1 MKALVYDKAHR
12 LEDFAIKLAEIPEPT
27 LREFDVL
34 VDVHAVGIN
43 PGETFIRRTRSAE
56 PGGRVLLGWEFAGVI
71 VETGS
76 GVRGFKTGDRVFGTG
91 DMTRDGAWA
100 ERVAV
105 DHRILAR
112 IPENLTFVDAA
123 SLPIGALTA
132 WEAIFREQSDLPVGV
147 ERVLVIGGAG
157 GVGSIATQLLKAET
171 NALVIC
177 TASRPQ
183 SREWCHE
190 MGADLVID
198 HGKDIQE
205 QLAAE
210 HMEQVDM
217 VFSTAKTADNLPWIA
232 KLLRPFGHLSVID
245 MSPSLN
251 ADALMLK
258 SASLHT
264 EMVFS
269 KVLHGYDLE
278 SQGRTLEA
286 VAALVA
292 EGRIRPIATTQLRG
306 FTPETMR
313 TSHDLLESGRTIGKV
328 VIATD

>member
-1 MKALVYDKAHR
+1 MKALVYERAHS
-12 LEDFAIKLAEIPEPT
+12 LEDFAIKLAEITEPT
-27 LREFDVL
+27 LRELDVL

-76 GVRGFKTGDRVFGTG
+76 GVRGFNAGDRVFGTG

-112 IPENLTFVDAA
+112 IPESLAFVDAA

-132 WEAIFREQSDLPVGV
+132 WEAMFREQNDLPIGV
-147 ERVLVIGGAG
+147 ERVLIVGGAG

-171 NALVIC
+171 SALVIS
-177 TASRPQ
+177 TASRPE

-198 HGKDIQE
+198 HSKDIQE
-205 QLAAE
+205 QLSAE
-210 HMEQVDM
+210 HIEQVDM
-217 VFSTAKTADNLPWIA
+217 ILSTAKTADNLPWIA

-245 MSPSLN
+245 MSHHS
-251 ADALMLK
+251 
-258 SASLHT
+258 
-264 EMVFS
+264 
-269 KVLHGYDLE
+269 
-278 SQGRTLEA
+278 
-286 VAALVA
+286 
-292 EGRIRPIATTQLRG
+292 
-306 FTPETMR
+306 TPTP
-313 TSHDLLESGRTIGKV
+313 LC
-328 VIATD
+328 

>member
-1 MKALVYDKAHR
+1 V
-12 LEDFAIKLAEIPEPT
+12 
-27 LREFDVL
+27 
-34 VDVHAVGIN
+34 
-43 PGETFIRRTRSAE
+43 
-56 PGGRVLLGWEFAGVI
+56 FAGSRLAI
-71 VETGS
+71 E
-76 GVRGFKTGDRVFGTG
+76 FFGTG
-91 DMTRDGAWA
+91 DVTRDGAWA

-112 IPENLTFVDAA
+112 IPESLTFVDAA
-123 SLPIGALTA
+123 SLPIGALTSR
-132 WEAIFREQSDLPVGV
+132 EAMFREQSDLPVGV
-147 ERVLVIGGAG
+147 ERVLIIGGAG

-171 NALVIC
+171 SALVIS
-177 TASRPQ
+177 TASRPE

-198 HGKDIQE
+198 HSKDIEE

-210 HMEQVDM
+210 HIEQIDM

-251 ADALMLK
+251 ANALMLK

-264 EMVFS
+264 EIVFS
-269 KVLHGYDLE
+269 KVLHGYDVG

-292 EGRIRPIATTQLRG
+292 EGRIRPIATTRLTG
-306 FTPETMR
+306 LTPETMR
-313 TSHDLLESGRTIGKV
+313 TAHDLLESGRTIGKV
-328 VIATD
+328 VIAT

>member
-1 MKALVYDKAHR
+1 MKALIYEKANN
-12 LEDFAIKLAEIPEPT
+12 LEDFAIKLAEISEPV
-27 LREFDVL
+27 LRELDVL
-34 VDVHAVGIN
+34 VEVHAIGVN

-71 VETGS
+71 VETAP
-76 GVRGFKTGDRVFGTG
+76 GVRGFKVGDRVFGTG

-105 DHRILAR
+105 DHRIIAR
-112 IPENLTFVDAA
+112 IPESLTFIDAA

-132 WEAIFREQSDLPVGV
+132 WEAMFREQNDLPIGV
-147 ERVLVIGGAG
+147 ERVLIVGGAG

-171 NALVIC
+171 SALVIS
-177 TASRPQ
+177 TASRPE
-183 SREWCHE
+183 SHEWCHA

-198 HGKDIQE
+198 HSKDIQE
-205 QLAAE
+205 QLSAE
-210 HMEQVDM
+210 HIEQVDM
-217 VFSTAKTADNLPWIA
+217 ILSTAKTADNLPWIA

-251 ADALMLK
+251 ANALMLK

-269 KVLHGYDLE
+269 KVLHGYDVE

-292 EGRIRPIATTQLRG
+292 DGRIRPIATTRLTG
-306 FTPETMR
+306 LTPETMR
-313 TSHDLLESGRTIGKV
+313 AAHDLLEAGRTIGKV

>member
-1 MKALVYDKAHR
+1 MKALVYERAHS
-12 LEDFAIKLAEIPEPT
+12 LEDFAINLAEIPEPT

-91 DMTRDGAWA
+91 DMTRAGAWA

-112 IPENLTFVDAA
+112 IPESLTFVDAA
-123 SLPIGALTA
+123 SLPIGALTS
-132 WEAIFREQSDLPVGV
+132 WEALFREQSDLPVGV
-147 ERVLVIGGAG
+147 ERLLIIGGAG

-171 NALVIC
+171 SALVIS
-177 TASRPQ
+177 TASRPE

-198 HGKDIQE
+198 HSKDIQE

-210 HMEQVDM
+210 HIEQVDM

-251 ADALMLK
+251 ANALMLK

-264 EMVFS
+264 ELVFS
-269 KVLHGYDLE
+269 KVLHGYDVE
-278 SQGRTLEA
+278 SQGRNLEA

-292 EGRIRPIATTQLRG
+292 EGRIRPIATTRLTG
-306 FTPETMR
+306 LTSEAMR
-313 TSHDLLESGRTIGKV
+313 TAHGLLESGRSIGKV

>member
-1 MKALVYDKAHR
+1 MRALVYERAHG
-12 LEDFAIKLAEIPEPT
+12 LEDFAITLAEIPETT
-27 LREFDVL
+27 LRELDVL
-34 VDVHAVGIN
+34 VDVLAIGIN

-56 PGGRVLLGWEFAGVI
+56 PGDRVLLGWEFAGVI

-105 DHRILAR
+105 DHRIVAR
-112 IPENLTFVDAA
+112 IPENLTFVEAA

-132 WEAIFREQSDLPVGV
+132 WEAMFREQDDLPIGV
-147 ERVLVIGGAG
+147 ERVLIVGGAG
-157 GVGSIATQLLKAET
+157 GVGSIATQMLKAET
-171 NALVIC
+171 TALVIS
-177 TASRPQ
+177 TASRPE

-198 HGKDIQE
+198 HSKDIQE
-205 QLAAE
+205 QLSAE
-210 HMEQVDM
+210 HIEQVDM
-217 VFSTAKTADNLPWIA
+217 ILSTARTADNLPWIV

-251 ADALMLK
+251 ANALMLK

-269 KVLHGYDLE
+269 KILHGYDVE

-292 EGRIRPIATTQLRG
+292 EGKIRPIVTTRLTG
-306 FTPETMR
+306 LTPETMR
-313 TSHDLLESGRTIGKV
+313 TAHDLLESGRTIGKV

>member
-1 MKALVYDKAHR
+1 MRALVYERAHG
-12 LEDFAIKLAEIPEPT
+12 LEDFAIMLAEIPEPT
-27 LREFDVL
+27 LRELDVL
-34 VDVHAVGIN
+34 VDVHAIGIN
-43 PGETFIRRTRSAE
+43 PGETSIRRTRSAE

-105 DHRILAR
+105 DHRIVAR

-132 WEAIFREQSDLPVGV
+132 FEAMFREQGDLPIGV
-147 ERVLVIGGAG
+147 ERVLIVGGAG
-157 GVGSIATQLLKAET
+157 GVGSIATQMLKAET
-171 NALVIC
+171 SALVIS
-177 TASRPQ
+177 TASRPE

-198 HGKDIQE
+198 HSKDIQE
-205 QLAAE
+205 QLSAE
-210 HMEQVDM
+210 QIEQVDM
-217 VFSTAKTADNLPWIA
+217 ILSTARTADNLPWIV

-251 ADALMLK
+251 ANALMLK

-269 KVLHGYDLE
+269 KILHGYDVE

-292 EGRIRPIATTQLRG
+292 EGKIRPIVTTRLTG
-306 FTPETMR
+306 LTPETMR
-313 TSHDLLESGRTIGKV
+313 TAHDLLESGRTIGKV

>member
-1 MKALVYDKAHR
+1 VYERAHN
-12 LEDFAIKLAEIPEPT
+12 LEDFAIKLAEIPEPP
-27 LREFDVL
+27 LRELDVL

-56 PGGRVLLGWEFAGVI
+56 PGGRFLLGWEFAGVI

-76 GVRGFKTGDRVFGTG
+76 GVRGFNTGDRVFGTG

-105 DHRILAR
+105 DHRIIAR
-112 IPENLTFVDAA
+112 IPVSLTFVDAA
-123 SLPIGALTA
+123 SFPIGALTS
-132 WEAIFREQSDLPVGV
+132 WEAMFREQSDLPGGV
-147 ERVLVIGGAG
+147 ERVLIVGGAG

-171 NALVIC
+171 SALVIS
-177 TASRPQ
+177 TASRPE
-183 SREWCHE
+183 SRQWCHE

-198 HGKDIQE
+198 HSKDIQE
-205 QLAAE
+205 QLSAE
-210 HMEQVDM
+210 HIEQVDM
-217 VFSTAKTADNLPWIA
+217 IFSTAKNAHNLPWIA
-232 KLLRPFGHLSVID
+232 RLLRPFGHLSVID
-245 MSPSLN
+245 MSPSLK
-251 ADALMLK
+251 ATALMLK

-269 KVLHGYDLE
+269 KILHGYDIE

-286 VAALVA
+286 VAAFIA
-292 EGRIRPIATTQLRG
+292 EGRIRPIATTRLTG
-306 FTPETMR
+306 LTPETMR
-313 TSHDLLESGRTIGKV
+313 TAHDLLESGRTIGKV

>member
-1 MKALVYDKAHR
+1 MKALVYERAHS
-12 LEDFAIKLAEIPEPT
+12 LEDFAIKLAEISEPT
-27 LREFDVL
+27 LRELDVL
-34 VDVHAVGIN
+34 VDVHAIGIN

-56 PGGRVLLGWEFAGVI
+56 PGGRVLLGWEFAGVV

-76 GVRGFKTGDRVFGTG
+76 SVRGFKTGDRVFWHWNV
-91 DMTRDGAWA
+91 TRDGAWA

-112 IPENLTFVDAA
+112 IPESLTFVDAA
-123 SLPIGALTA
+123 SLPIGALTSR
-132 WEAIFREQSDLPVGV
+132 EAMFREQSDLPVGV
-147 ERVLVIGGAG
+147 ERVLIIGGAG

-171 NALVIC
+171 SALVIS
-177 TASRPQ
+177 TASRPE

-198 HGKDIQE
+198 HSKDIEE

-210 HMEQVDM
+210 HIEQIDM

-251 ADALMLK
+251 ANALMLK

-264 EMVFS
+264 EIVFS
-269 KVLHGYDLE
+269 KVLHGYDVG

-292 EGRIRPIATTQLRG
+292 EGRIRPIATTRLTG
-306 FTPETMR
+306 LTPETMR
-313 TSHDLLESGRTIGKV
+313 TAHDLLESGRTIGKV
-328 VIATD
+328 VIAT